1 MIEISNSDTDR
12 ILTCLD
18 IAASHYNSHKGLRNK
33 NQARLI
39 SLLKDKIKRKL
50 LKQKQ
55 NDKTRPH

>member
-18 IAASHYNSHKGLRNK
+18 IAATHYNSHKGLRNK

-50 LKQKQ
+50 LKQ